1 MEVFKCMHTKI
12 QGKGTRAERQQRAIR
27 R

>member
-1 MEVFKCMHTKI
+1 MHTKI